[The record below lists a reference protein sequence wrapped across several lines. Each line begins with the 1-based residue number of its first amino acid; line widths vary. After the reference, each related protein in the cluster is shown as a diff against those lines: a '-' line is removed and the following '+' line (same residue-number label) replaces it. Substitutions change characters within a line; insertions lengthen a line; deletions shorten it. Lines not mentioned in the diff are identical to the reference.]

1 MFQGAIAASE
11 ASCRACHAPFA
22 ELVTLAGTFINDFN
36 TGGAQTRARAR
47 PKVPTEHK
55 APALRARLGLADGPP
70 GLGRGATPAPHTLV
84 DLGKPAPLTA
94 PGAPFLALGRPE
106 AARTTCPDA
115 SGRSGASWAAWRG
128 RASTARAGASENME
142 GSTRAPEPAPRRRP
156 RVQPGTSPARHHRS
170 STHPAPSWR
179 IQTTGTPSRNHSFHP
194 SPASTACIMAGL
206 SARGRPGCWACRLF
220 GKNGSETPS
229 GGPRRPR
236 RGGVVQGALR

>member
-115 SGRSGASWAAWRG
+115 GGRSGASWAAWRG

-142 GSTRAPEPAPRRRP
+142 GSTRALEPGSAWHVTRSPPLELDPPGPELPYPDHGHTVSKPEAPP
-156 RVQPGTSPARHHRS
+156 VTSFNRLHH
-170 STHPAPSWR
+170 
-179 IQTTGTPSRNHSFHP
+179 
-194 SPASTACIMAGL
+194 AGL
-206 SARGRPGCWACRLF
+206 VGSRVAGLLGVLIVRKERERDLGAVELF
-220 GKNGSETPS
+220 
-229 GGPRRPR
+229 RAHCDR
-236 RGGVVQGALR
+236 